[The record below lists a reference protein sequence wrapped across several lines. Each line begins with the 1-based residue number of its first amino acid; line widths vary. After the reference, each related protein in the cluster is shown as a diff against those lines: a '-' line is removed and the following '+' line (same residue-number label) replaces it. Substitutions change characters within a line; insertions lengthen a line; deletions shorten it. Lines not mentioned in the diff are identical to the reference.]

1 MPRYLVTTRR
11 TERGSATSARD
22 AVTDE
27 PGIKLV
33 SSNDPQMVTIEAS
46 DDAASRLLA
55 KWKGT
60 H

>member
-55 KWKGT
+55 K
-60 H
+60 